1 MLACLKGGYNKI
13 DSESSVMLQ
22 YDYVVRCVLAT
33 YNLRVLRVGLT
44 TFDGPA
50 IFYGISS

>member
-13 DSESSVMLQ
+13 DSVMLQ

-44 TFDGPA
+44 TFDGST